1 LRKEKNTIK
10 LKRIKKKNKRKQMI
24 KKIFLVFTTIVLTS
38 CTTVKEKSG
47 NLMPNIG
54 ECPPQEERT
63 LSDIICKEAK

>member
-1 LRKEKNTIK
+1 
-10 LKRIKKKNKRKQMI
+10 MI